1 MFERKNFESQKV
13 YYWSKRTKRNV
24 RESTDNTRIKIA
36 QNHFGCFLFAADST
50 MCNPLLAIYLKQCLY
65 TILICYFVVISLLF
79 VWMFQTPA
87 WFLSVQHSYHL
98 GSEEKTHRIR
108 LRTLVDKRW
117 WWSWSRNVCRLKGK
131 GTTEIKMSARRRFQV
146 KKITWNGMNALDMR
160 FAWYL
165 WPHFEP
171 IYQLTFI
178 LLHFVLKICRDALI
192 MLKKLCCSLHGKLNE
207 FKTHQG
213 KMGYA
218 QYSFHFF

>member
-1 MFERKNFESQKV
+1 MAILGENAPKRWSSCKINVRPTKKSRTKRKKTVKSSNPSKNFIFFCVFERKNFESQKV

-65 TILICYFVVISLLF
+65 TILICYFVVILLLF

-146 KKITWNGMNALDMR
+146 KK
-160 FAWYL
+160 
-165 WPHFEP
+165 
-171 IYQLTFI
+171 
-178 LLHFVLKICRDALI
+178 
-192 MLKKLCCSLHGKLNE
+192 
-207 FKTHQG
+207 
-213 KMGYA
+213 
-218 QYSFHFF
+218 